1 MTANSEFT
9 WTSADTVLVYKLFVF
24 HSSWILGQYE
34 RNIVLIYILRAS
46 SLSCHE
52 KTILYRIL
60 RFFGVEES
68 IWSGITNPFSDSP
81 KEAHPF
87 TTPLKIRG
95 GFRIFQRANCKYKTT
110 ICYYFRDEKAIDTRS
125 QTSSETSQMGR
136 GGGGLQPPQPSPGS
150 APAKIRIEKVDSTVC
165 YFSLNCLNWLLCF
178 FMKWKGP
185 TSITHIS
192 TTYIHLFL
200 PSGRL

>member
-46 SLSCHE
+46 NLSCHE
-52 KTILYRIL
+52 KIILYRIL

-136 GGGGLQPPQPSPGS
+136 GGGGCSPLNPPLVPPPLKYESKKLIPRCVTFPSIAWIDYYAFSWNEKAQP
-150 APAKIRIEKVDSTVC
+150 A
-165 YFSLNCLNWLLCF
+165 
-178 FMKWKGP
+178 
-185 TSITHIS
+185 
-192 TTYIHLFL
+192 
-200 PSGRL
+200 